1 MSVYETLSLMFVFG
15 MFLLELLDYI
25 NRNK

>member
-1 MSVYETLSLMFVFG
+1 MFVFG